1 MNGTSKVCHLYVF
14 SVNNMQLR
22 KKIQTGEKILR
33 GELMS
38 YAPIKMVIFQIHA
51 KINVYKEKVQNII
64 DSPLKLFD
72 K

>member
-1 MNGTSKVCHLYVF
+1 MGVLKGGKTILKGEVLSYV
-14 SVNNMQLR
+14 S
-22 KKIQTGEKILR
+22 
-33 GELMS
+33 
-38 YAPIKMVIFQIHA
+38 IKMVHFEIHS